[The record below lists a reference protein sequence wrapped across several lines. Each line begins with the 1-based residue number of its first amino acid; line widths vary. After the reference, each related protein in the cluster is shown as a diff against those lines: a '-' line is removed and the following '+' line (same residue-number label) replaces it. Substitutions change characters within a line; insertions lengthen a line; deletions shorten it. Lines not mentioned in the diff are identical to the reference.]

1 MIHPIEYAST
11 LKSVLLNDRRRCQ
24 ILAHVRDLALPDC
37 WIGAGFIRDAIWD
50 LLSGYEAG
58 EISNDV
64 DVIWFDTKR
73 ILPELDVE
81 IEQRLIGMDPITLW
95 SVKNQSRMHR
105 RNGDE
110 PYASCVH
117 ALSFWPETATAVAA
131 RLTQSNEIEI
141 LAPFGLEDLLQGI
154 IRPTPR
160 FRQGK
165 LDVFEQRW
173 REKEWLK
180 KWPILRVTV
189 D

>member
-1 MIHPIEYAST
+1 MIHSIEYALT

-37 WIGAGFIRDAIWD
+37 WIGAGFIRDGVWD
-50 LLSGYEAG
+50 LLSGHKTG

-64 DVIWFDTKR
+64 DIIWFDTEQ
-73 ILPELDVE
+73 ICPQLDIE
-81 IEQRLIGMDPITLW
+81 IEQRLIGMDPTILW
-95 SVKNQSRMHR
+95 SVKNQGRMHR

-110 PYASCVH
+110 PYMSCVH

-131 RLTQSNEIEI
+131 RLTQSSEIEI
-141 LAPFGLEDLLQGI
+141 LAPFGLDDLFQGI

-160 FRQGK
+160 FRRGK
-165 LDVFEQRW
+165 LDVFEKRW
-173 REKEWLK
+173 REKGWLK
-180 KWPILRVTV
+180 KWPMLRVTA